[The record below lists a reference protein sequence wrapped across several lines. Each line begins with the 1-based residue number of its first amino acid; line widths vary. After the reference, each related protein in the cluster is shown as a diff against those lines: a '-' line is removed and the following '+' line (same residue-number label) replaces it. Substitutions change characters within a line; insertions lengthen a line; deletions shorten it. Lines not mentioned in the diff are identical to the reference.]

1 MNMGKRATSEQES
14 RDGGKLSRT
23 ASYYA
28 SYIILGLITSVIGP
42 TLPGLAEHTRTN
54 LSEIS
59 FLFTSHSLGFMCGA
73 LLAGRLYDRVRG
85 HPLLAAAFL
94 CMTAML
100 LLVPLASLLWI
111 LAGILFIL
119 GIGEGILD
127 VGGNTLLV
135 WVHGSRVGPYMN
147 GLHFFFGLGALLS
160 PIIVAQTIRLSGDIN
175 WAYWVLALMTF
186 PLIIVFLRLA
196 SPPIHGSEGTHGDR
210 DRNYLLVVLIGLFF
224 FFHVGAELSYG
235 GWIYTYALRRGI
247 ANETMAAY
255 LNSSYWGAL
264 TLGRLIGIPVSTR
277 LKPGAMLIIDLLGCF
292 VACAVVLIWNDSAA
306 ATWVGTILMGMSL
319 ASLFPTSINLAERN
333 MKITG
338 AVTSWFLVGSSIG
351 AMFFPWLIGQ
361 YIETTG
367 PHVMFII
374 LLSIFCVA
382 SIILLITLTLG
393 KRRLPRREKTAA

>member
-59 FLFTSHSLGFMCGA
+59 FLFTAHSLGFMCGA

-85 HPLLAAAFL
+85 HPLLAATFL

-175 WAYWVLALMTF
+175 WAYWVLAIMTF